1 MPFDRLRRT
10 TGVLHKIKFYC
21 VYGKIFF
28 LLSQFLVAEDHE
40 LSQSTSNLLS
50 YPFPLTVWN
59 TSDFYLGL
67 SLVFY
72 INRLPDD
79 VLCKIAI

>member
-1 MPFDRLRRT
+1 MPFDRLGHT
-10 TGVLHKIKFYC
+10 TGLLHKIKFYC

-50 YPFPLTVWN
+50 LPFH
-59 TSDFYLGL
+59 
-67 SLVFY
+67 
-72 INRLPDD
+72 
-79 VLCKIAI
+79 